1 MRVETAPKVILTN
14 NYDQKCDCM
23 IFSCNYDV
31 SNFDQ
36 SFI

>member
-14 NYDQKCDCM
+14 NYDQKCDV
-23 IFSCNYDV
+23 FSCNYDV